1 MSKKEVTPQQALLKL
16 ESLCARSER
25 CTYELRQ
32 KLSSWQISG
41 DTATKI
47 INHLKNLRYVDDQR
61 FAMAYCRDKF
71 KFSKWG
77 KLKITQELAAKRIIR
92 ELIINAIADID
103 DEEYKHTLIELL
115 RHKSQ
120 MISNANSYEGKT
132 KLFRF
137 GVSRG
142 FEISLVSE
150 IIKSGVLWKD

>member
-1 MSKKEVTPQQALLKL
+1 MAKKEVTPQQAVLKL
-16 ESLCARSER
+16 ESLCARGER

-32 KLSSWQISG
+32 KLSSWQISEG
-41 DTATKI
+41 TATKI

-71 KFSKWG
+71 RFSKWG
-77 KLKITQELAAKRIIR
+77 KLKITQGLATKRISR
-92 ELIINAIADID
+92 ELISNAIADINE
-103 DEEYKHTLIELL
+103 EEYKRTLIELL

-120 MISNANSYEGKT
+120 MISDANSYEGKT

-150 IIKSGVLWKD
+150 IITSGVLWED